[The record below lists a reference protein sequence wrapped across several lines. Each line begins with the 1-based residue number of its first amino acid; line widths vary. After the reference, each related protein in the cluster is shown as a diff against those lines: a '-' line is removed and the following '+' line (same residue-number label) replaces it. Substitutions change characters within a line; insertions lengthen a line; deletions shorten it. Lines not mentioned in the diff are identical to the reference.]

1 MRKHILTFIF
11 AIIFTCLCNAQ
22 GGKTIRIGYIDMEYI
37 LQSVPDYAEANN
49 QLDQK
54 AQKWKQEIELKNNE
68 ITKLKESLKIEK
80 VLLTK
85 ELLDEREEAIRFL
98 ESEMSDLQQKHF
110 GPKGDLIVQKAVLV
124 KPIQDQVF
132 NAVQDIAEKR
142 KYDFILDK
150 SSDLTV
156 LFAAKRFDVSDLVLR
171 TITRSSKKDQRSK
184 KEIKADDIKEYQED
198 IEDANPALAERKK
211 LLADKK
217 AAKDKMVADRKVA
230 AEEKKNLN
238 AEKRQAL
245 LDEKAGKK
253 TVSKTEKN
261 TVETTEKDP
270 ETTNKDPEAANAKT
284 PVAKLE
290 AAIQN
295 TADREAAKKALAE
308 QKAKAIEDRK
318 KALEEKKAKTLAD
331 REAIKKAKEDT
342 KKKAN

>member
-1 MRKHILTFIF
+1 MRKHLLVFIF
-11 AIIFTCLCNAQ
+11 LTCFTIVATAQ
-22 GGKTIRIGYIDMEYI
+22 GGKGIRIGYIDMEYI

-54 AQKWKQEIELKNNE
+54 AQKWKQELEVKNNE
-68 ITKLKESLKIEK
+68 IEKLKESLKIEK

-110 GPKGDLIVQKAVLV
+110 GPKGDLVVQKAVLV

-156 LFAAKRFDVSDLVLR
+156 LFAAKKFDVSDLVLR
-171 TITRSSKKDQRSK
+171 TIIRSSKKDQRSK
-184 KEIKADDIKEYQED
+184 KEIKADEAKESQED
-198 IEDANPALAERKK
+198 LEDSNPALADRKK
-211 LLADKK
+211 MLAEKK
-217 AAKDKMVADRKVA
+217 AARDLMLAEKKAA
-230 AEEKKNLN
+230 AEEKKNAT
-238 AEKRQAL
+238 AEKRQQI

-253 TVSKTEKN
+253 TTPSTESN
-261 TVETTEKDP
+261 AP
-270 ETTNKDPEAANAKT
+270 ETTQENNKTSSSNPDAAS
-284 PVAKLE
+284 
-290 AAIQN
+290 QN
-295 TADREAAKKALAE
+295 VADREAAKKALADE
-308 QKAKAIEDRK
+308 KAKTLEDRK

-331 REAIKKAKEDT
+331 REAAKKAKEDA
-342 KKKAN
+342 KKKPN

>member
-1 MRKHILTFIF
+1 MRKHILAFIF
-11 AIIFTCLCNAQ
+11 IVSFTFVINAQ
-22 GGKTIRIGYIDMEYI
+22 GGKGIRIGYIDMEYI

-54 AQKWKQEIELKNNE
+54 AQKWKQEIDVKNNE
-68 ITKLKESLKIEK
+68 IIKLKEALKIEK

-156 LFAAKRFDVSDLVLR
+156 LFAAKRFDVSDLVIR

-184 KEIKADDIKEYQED
+184 KEIKADDAKENQED

-211 LLADKK
+211 MLAEKKEAKDLMLAGKK
-217 AAKDKMVADRKVA
+217 AA
-230 AEEKKNLN
+230 AEEKKNAI
-238 AEKRQAL
+238 AEKKQQL
-245 LDEKAGKK
+245 LDEKSGGK
-253 TVSKTEKN
+253 TTTSTEKN
-261 TVETTEKDP
+261 STETTGEDNK
-270 ETTNKDPEAANAKT
+270 TTNSKPE
-284 PVAKLE
+284 
-290 AAIQN
+290 ISSQN
-295 TADREAAKKALAE
+295 VADREASKKALADE
-308 QKAKAIEDRK
+308 KAKTLEDRK

-331 REAIKKAKEDT
+331 REAAKKSKEEG
-342 KKKAN
+342 KKKPN

>member
-1 MRKHILTFIF
+1 MRKHILAFIF
-11 AIIFTCLCNAQ
+11 ITNFTFVVNAQ
-22 GGKTIRIGYIDMEYI
+22 GGKGIRIGYIDMEYI

-54 AQKWKQEIELKNNE
+54 AQKWKQEIDVKNNE

-98 ESEMSDLQQKHF
+98 ESEMSDIQQKHF

-156 LFAAKRFDVSDLVLR
+156 LFAAKRFDVSDLVIR

-184 KEIKADDIKEYQED
+184 KEIKADEAKEYQED
-198 IEDANPALAERKK
+198 VEDANPALAERKK

-217 AAKDKMVADRKVA
+217 EARDKMVADRKAA
-230 AEEKKNLN
+230 AEEKKNAA
-238 AEKRQAL
+238 AEKRQEL
-245 LDEKAGKK
+245 LDQRAGKK
-253 TVSKTEKN
+253 TTTTTEEN
-261 TVETTEKDP
+261 ATETTEK
-270 ETTNKDPEAANAKT
+270 EAKT
-284 PVAKLE
+284 PVVKSE
-290 AAIQN
+290 AAVQAA
-295 TADREAAKKALAE
+295 ADREIAKKTLADE
-308 QKAKAIEDRK
+308 RAKTLEDRK

-331 REAIKKAKEDT
+331 REAAKKAKEEV
-342 KKKAN
+342 KKKPN

>member
-1 MRKHILTFIF
+1 MRKHLLVFIF
-11 AIIFTCLCNAQ
+11 LTAFTITVTAQ
-22 GGKTIRIGYIDMEYI
+22 GGKGIRIGYIDMEYI

-54 AQKWKQEIELKNNE
+54 AQKWKQEIEVKNNE

-171 TITRSSKKDQRSK
+171 TIIRSSKKDQRSK
-184 KEIKADDIKEYQED
+184 KEIKADDAKEYQED

-211 LLADKK
+211 MLADKK
-217 AAKDKMVADRKVA
+217 AARDIMLADKKAA
-230 AEEKKNLN
+230 AEDKKNAT
-238 AEKRQAL
+238 AEKRQQL

-253 TVSKTEKN
+253 TNNPSTDKDTTKTTEENNKTTSSKT
-261 TVETTEKDP
+261 DI
-270 ETTNKDPEAANAKT
+270 EA
-284 PVAKLE
+284 
-290 AAIQN
+290 QN
-295 TADREAAKKALAE
+295 VVDREAAKKALADE
-308 QKAKAIEDRK
+308 KAKTIEDRK

-331 REAIKKAKEDT
+331 REAAKKAKEDA
-342 KKKAN
+342 KKKPN